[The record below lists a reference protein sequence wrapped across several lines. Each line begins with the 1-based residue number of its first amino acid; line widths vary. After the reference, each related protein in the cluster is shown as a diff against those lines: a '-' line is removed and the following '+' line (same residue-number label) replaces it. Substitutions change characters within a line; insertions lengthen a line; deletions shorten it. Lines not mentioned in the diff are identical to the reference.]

1 MGQQRSEI
9 TRQQIMAAAV
19 QQFCHNGY
27 DATAV
32 AQICLS
38 AGVSKGAFY
47 HHFPSKKTLFLA
59 IMNVWLEELN
69 EQLQSLR
76 SPVKSVP
83 QSMLKMA
90 ETIGS
95 VFHIAS
101 GQLPM
106 FLEFMVQASRDE
118 GVWQATIAP
127 YQEYQKRFADFIDEG
142 KREGSIAEETDAEA
156 AAWVMIAFAVGLLL
170 QGILMPE
177 LANWKQIAKFGVGM
191 MVKNMQRSQT

>member
-1 MGQQRSEI
+1 
-9 TRQQIMAAAV
+9 MAAAV
-19 QQFCHNGY
+19 QQFCRNGY

-59 IMNVWLEELN
+59 IMNAWLEKLN
-69 EQLQSLR
+69 DQLQSLR
-76 SPVKSVP
+76 SPAKSVP
-83 QSMLKMA
+83 QSMLEMA

>member
-19 QQFCHNGY
+19 QQFCRNGY

-177 LANWKQIAKFGVGM
+177 LANWEQIAKFGVGM